1 METDEVRGRPLDPF
15 GAATTGVG
23 FYRNKENRIRVA
35 PKPCMGD

>member
-15 GAATTGVG
+15 GAATGVG

-35 PKPCMGD
+35 PKLCMGD